1 MNLRKMHENLKKSW
15 QQKGQEY
22 QRELG
27 SCALSSC
34 VLVRQALHNIVVA
47 DLDMA
52 WSKIIQADA
61 HKPILIDYINRIA
74 NTNPDYARLF
84 HHGLN
89 SIAIIN
95 SFSDNEISQILAYAN
110 NINNKDI
117 EQLLNVV
124 EDLNSLLGNES
135 DNIIKQLIT
144 QDTSIKI
151 TTFGFHI
158 LTYLQNNRKIHFT
171 SFHLDNYRWREAML
185 SKIILGRKHD
195 SVYLTN
201 LADELHAKPRSQDYC
216 LLSANRPTDH
226 NYADILQ
233 NLADQLS
240 NEISCQLNTLSTSE
254 LMTQIPNSDLYYAHI
269 LQALKLVKLSGKVFL
284 TIRYATWQMSK
295 LNNLRQYLISN
306 SLIEKIVFIKTSRK
320 DPWILICL
328 SHDTINRDQIYM
340 LSEDF
345 YTSGGL
351 KYSLN
356 NLTTSRIVRALTD
369 CVQIKH
375 ACAWVRKE
383 TIIAL
388 NYNLDPNVCLNM
400 GESFTRPISLATT
413 RRSEALALTKLCSK
427 IFRGPGLYN
436 KEISERP
443 SAPNYFM
450 LGHTA
455 LTENGLASNNLTP
468 IPQIL
473 YQQNEANYAVYPGDI
488 VMLSRATTN
497 RVVLIPKGNA
507 YYLAN
512 LNILVLRP
520 DQNIIDPNYL
530 FLLLNSPNGRSLIS
544 SLEKGT
550 MLKSISIKELKELK
564 LDVLDMPA
572 QKALVEQ
579 YNKEMNELQSAQDK
593 FKTFMASL
601 HQQL

>member
-1 MNLRKMHENLKKSW
+1 MNLRKMHENLNKSW
-15 QQKGQEY
+15 QQKQQEY
-22 QRELG
+22 QGELG
-27 SCALSSC
+27 SCALSTC

-61 HKPILIDYINRIA
+61 HKPVLIDYINRIA
-74 NTNPDYARLF
+74 NANPDYARLF
-84 HHGLN
+84 HQGLN
-89 SIAIIN
+89 SIPIIN
-95 SFSDNEISQILAYAN
+95 SFSDEEISQILAYAN

-144 QDTSIKI
+144 QDASVKI
-151 TTFGFHI
+151 TSFGFRI

-201 LADELHAKPRSQDYC
+201 LADELYAKPRSQDYC
-216 LLSANRPTDH
+216 LLSANRPTEN

-233 NLADQLS
+233 QLAKQLS
-240 NEISCQLNTLSTSE
+240 QETSEQLNTLSTTE

-269 LQALKLVKLSGKVFL
+269 LQALKLIKLSGKVFL

-295 LNNLRQYLISN
+295 LNNLRQYLVTH
-306 SLIEKIVFIKTSRK
+306 SLVEKIVFIKTSRK
-320 DPWILICL
+320 DPWLLICL
-328 SHDTINRDQIYM
+328 SYDNLNRDQVYM
-340 LSEDF
+340 LSEGF
-345 YTSGGL
+345 YSSGGL

-356 NLTTSRIVRALTD
+356 NLTTSRIIRALTD
-369 CVQIKH
+369 CVQIKN

-400 GESFTRPISLATT
+400 GESFTRPNNQAI
-413 RRSEALALTKLCSK
+413 RRSSILALSELCSK

-443 SAPNYFM
+443 SSPNYFM

-455 LTENGLASNNLTP
+455 LTENGLESSSLTP
-468 IPQIL
+468 IPQLL
-473 YQQNEANYAVYPGDI
+473 YQQNENNYAVYPGDI

-497 RVVLIPKGNA
+497 RVVLIPKGDA
-507 YYLAN
+507 SYLAN

-520 DQNIIDPNYL
+520 DQTKIDSSYL
-530 FLLLNSPNGRSLIS
+530 YLLLNSPNGRSLIS
-544 SLEKGT
+544 SIEKGT
-550 MLKSISIKELKELK
+550 TLKSISIKELKELK
-564 LDVLDMPA
+564 LDILDITT
-572 QKALVEQ
+572 QKMLVEQ
-579 YNKEMNELQSAQDK
+579 YNTEINELQSAQNK
-593 FKTFMASL
+593 FKTFMTNL
-601 HQQL
+601 QQQL